1 MKIFLFVQ
9 FIRCDI
15 ETPEAKLYNLIHED
29 CKKKPGLIISIYGG
43 AKYFKINERLEKEFM
58 RGVIEAAATAGNI
71 SFLYK
76 SVRTPEDILGMID
89 N

>member
-1 MKIFLFVQ
+1 
-9 FIRCDI
+9 
-15 ETPEAKLYNLIHED
+15 
-29 CKKKPGLIISIYGG
+29 
-43 AKYFKINERLEKEFM
+43 M